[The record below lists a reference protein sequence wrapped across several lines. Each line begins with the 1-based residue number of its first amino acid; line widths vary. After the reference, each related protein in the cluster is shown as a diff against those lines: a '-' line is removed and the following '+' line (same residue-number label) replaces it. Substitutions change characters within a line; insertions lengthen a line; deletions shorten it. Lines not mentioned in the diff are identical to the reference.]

1 MSGPGPDAATATKVV
16 GNPSWR
22 RMEPPELS
30 PMLTH
35 ALDLFYENGFHGT
48 SVRDI
53 ANRVGVAI
61 PSLYYHHGSKEGV
74 LLALL
79 EYSTSDMLARAHA
92 ADADGG
98 DDPVQRLSNVIE
110 AIVLRMTTRARLAA
124 LEGEVRY
131 LSPDNRL
138 RYRVLRKGV
147 EDVVH
152 EIVVDG
158 NARGVF
164 HTADSAESTRAV
176 LAMCQAIPRWFHAE
190 GRMSP
195 EIVAAK
201 YVDIA
206 LTAVGYVSTANPST
220 RPRTRRAR

>member
-1 MSGPGPDAATATKVV
+1 MSESGRPAAETGVV
-16 GNPSWR
+16 GNPGWR
-22 RMEPPELS
+22 RMDPPELS

-53 ANRVGVAI
+53 AGRVGVAI
-61 PSLYYHHGSKEGV
+61 PSLYYHHGNKEGV

-98 DDPVQRLSNVIE
+98 GDPVQRLSNVIE

-131 LSPDNRL
+131 LSPENRL
-138 RYRVLRKGV
+138 QYRVLRKGV

-152 EIVVDG
+152 DIVVDG
-158 NARGVF
+158 NTRGLF
-164 HTADSAESTRAV
+164 HTADTAESTRAV

-195 EIVAAK
+195 AIVAAK
-201 YVDIA
+201 YVEIA
-206 LTAVGYVSTANPST
+206 LTTVGYVSTADPRR
-220 RPRTRRAR
+220 RPRAKRAR